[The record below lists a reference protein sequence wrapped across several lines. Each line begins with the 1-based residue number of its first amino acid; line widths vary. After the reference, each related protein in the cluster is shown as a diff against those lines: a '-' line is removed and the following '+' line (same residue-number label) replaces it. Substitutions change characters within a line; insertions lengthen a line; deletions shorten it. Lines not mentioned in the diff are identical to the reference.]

1 MRLFFN
7 TLLLLL
13 PSATSGF
20 VPTSTCRPRTRPS
33 RKSDTSSWELGA
45 GFNPFGGGGTN
56 SNNDSNGA
64 PPSNNPFG
72 QPAAGGAGPPS
83 GSNPFAG
90 PGVGGGGSSSNT
102 NPFGQ
107 PSAAASSQP
116 NSPFGQPASGS
127 GAAATN
133 SPFGQPATGGGT
145 ASNSPFGQPAAGGGA
160 TSNNSSF
167 GQPSTGASSPSNNQ
181 FGQPAA
187 GGRGTPLNDPFGQ
200 PASGGRAPSNNQ
212 FGQPA
217 SGGRGTPSNDPFGQP
232 AAGSGRGPS
241 NNQFGQPAS
250 GGRGTPS
257 NDPFGQPAAGSG
269 RGPSNNQFGQPA
281 SGGRGTPSND
291 PFGQPSAGGMPTS
304 PFTSGN
310 QRSGAQ
316 PSSQCGQPTRQQQ
329 QPLQSASTS
338 QFSQQP
344 ARSQPAAPAQNSFQ
358 NSQSQRQ
365 NQNMN
370 RERKPNLFE
379 KLGRLPMSRQ
389 QEEQANLYQSAPSFP
404 KSDAYTMNTP
414 GVPSGLGVDPYNP
427 YFKYRR
433 LDEED
438 KTMASRLAARRATFS
453 ATDPTN
459 GSAPV
464 PPEWDPSNRFF
475 KYKRLNEEDNRRAS
489 RQGFAGNNRVG
500 ATFSATDSSRG
511 LPPEV
516 NPNSRSY
523 NKYRTL
529 NEEQNRRAA
538 QTGFAGR
545 QQPQQQ
551 QQQQPYRDTD
561 YGNTARAS
569 RSWFNKWAPTFSATD
584 TAAQQ
589 GLPPEMNPNSRHFKY
604 RTLNDEDNQRAAR
617 MGFTAQRARAN
628 FGATAQN
635 ENNAYRGYY
644 KYRTLDEEDKFRA
657 GRWAAANPTFS
668 ATNPTNRS

>member
-107 PSAAASSQP
+107 PSAGASSQP

-200 PASGGRAPSNNQ
+200 PAGG
-212 FGQPA
+212 
-217 SGGRGTPSNDPFGQP
+217 GG
-232 AAGSGRGPS
+232 A
-241 NNQFGQPAS
+241 
-250 GGRGTPS
+250 
-257 NDPFGQPAAGSG
+257 
-269 RGPSNNQFGQPA
+269 PSNNQFGQPA

-316 PSSQCGQPTRQQQ
+316 PSSQFGQPTRQQQ

-561 YGNTARAS
+561 YGNTARAPK
-569 RSWFNKWAPTFSATD
+569 SWFNKWAPTFSATD